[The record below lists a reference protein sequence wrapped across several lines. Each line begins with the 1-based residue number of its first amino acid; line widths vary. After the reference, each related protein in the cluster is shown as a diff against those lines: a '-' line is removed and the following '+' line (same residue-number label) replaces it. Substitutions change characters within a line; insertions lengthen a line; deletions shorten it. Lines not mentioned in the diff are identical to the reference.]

1 MKGHIRSRGKQSW
14 QIIFDIARDPGTGK
28 RRQHRE
34 TVKGTKREAETRLRE
49 LLHSLET
56 GVYVKPSKIT
66 LAEFLERWL
75 SDYARPN
82 LSPRGFER
90 YAGIVRQHLIPD
102 MGGLALIQLRPEH
115 IQQHYTA
122 KLNNGLSARTVQY
135 HHAVLHKALQTA
147 VKWGLVGRNVADGV
161 DVPRAQH
168 NDMQTWDED
177 DIQRFLSTAAGKLY
191 YELFYLA
198 IFTGMRRGELLALR
212 WSDIDFV
219 FSQISV
225 NRALHQLKDNSY
237 IFTQPKSEKSRRT
250 IALPPSASLM
260 LKKYREN
267 QSLERALIGKPLIDN
282 DLVFSQYD
290 GKPIRPNTVTRA
302 WTLLAARAGVKVI
315 RLHDARHTHASLL
328 LKQGVHPK
336 IVQERLGHSSI
347 SMTLD
352 TYSHVA
358 PGLQQAAAERF
369 DDLLGIKPAAP
380 VSNVA
385 KMLPKTPEINHREV

>member
-1 MKGHIRSRGKQSW
+1 MKGYIRSRGERSW
-14 QIIFDIARDPGTGK
+14 QIIFDVTRDPETGK
-28 RRQHRE
+28 RCQHRE

-56 GVYVKPSKIT
+56 GVYVKPSKVT

-75 SDYARPN
+75 SDYAKPN

-102 MGGLALIQLRPEH
+102 MGGLALIQLKPEH

-122 KLNNGLSARTVQY
+122 KLNSGLSARTVRY

-161 DVPRAQH
+161 DVPRAQY
-168 NDMQTWDED
+168 NEMQTWDED
-177 DIQRFLSTAAGKLY
+177 DIQRFLSAAAGKPY

-219 FSQISV
+219 FGQVSV
-225 NRALHQLKDNSY
+225 NRALHQLKNGSFV
-237 IFTQPKSEKSRRT
+237 FTQPKSEKSRRT

-260 LKKYREN
+260 LKKHQEN
-267 QSLERALIGKPLIDN
+267 QRLDRALLGKPLTDN

-290 GKPIRPNTVTRA
+290 GKPLRPNTVTRA

-369 DDLLGIKPAAP
+369 DDILGIKPASTSAP
-380 VSNVA
+380 VGNVA
-385 KMLPKTPEINHREV
+385 KMLPKTP